1 MEFTFTNIIIT
12 LVGVAAGFIISKLL
26 EKTSITKGLENAN
39 NEAARILKSAE
50 SEGENLKKDVFRIE
64 I

>member
-26 EKTSITKGLENAN
+26 LASKIIDINIKSEYNQSNFISDEKKTKN
-39 NEAARILKSAE
+39 
-50 SEGENLKKDVFRIE
+50 
-64 I
+64 